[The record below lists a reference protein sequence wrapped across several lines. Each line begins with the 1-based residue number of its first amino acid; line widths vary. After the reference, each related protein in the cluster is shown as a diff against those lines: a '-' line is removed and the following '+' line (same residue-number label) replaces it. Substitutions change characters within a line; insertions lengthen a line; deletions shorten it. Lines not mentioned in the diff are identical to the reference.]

1 MVIHCASHRSSTASA
16 FLMPDFSN
24 KLIKLEDKYEYNDS
38 LDSMIGMGAF
48 GAVFKGNVK
57 DSTDPV
63 AIKRMLK
70 VHVKESELKLIKELH
85 SEYLVGVLDIC
96 NYDDFFCCL
105 IMELCD
111 CDLDHHMRNISEKG
125 RLNQSNFRQVYRLF
139 KILCIRDW
147 DKLGIVGGGSK
158 HVLILREERIK
169 KLLMDNIAR
178 GYKALYELKIVHRD
192 IKPQNILITYTDAS
206 KQIACARITDFG
218 IARTLDDE
226 SEELCNVAGT
236 FYYMAPEVGANLLK
250 TCQYDSKVDMW
261 SIGCLLYQC
270 VTGEVP
276 FDECSLCKLFLYTA
290 GANFDAYD
298 PPELPVEL
306 SQEVSGIIQSLL
318 QLDTTQR
325 CTPTQFYDKAIGWSQ
340 QIC

>member
-16 FLMPDFSN
+16 FLMPEFTN
-24 KLIKLEDKYEYNDS
+24 KDIILGDKYEYNDS

-57 DSTDPV
+57 DSDNPV

-70 VHVKESELKLIKELH
+70 VHVKESELKMIKELH

-96 NYDDFFCCL
+96 NYDEFFCCL

-111 CDLDHHMRNISEKG
+111 CDLDHHMRNISDKG
-125 RLNQSNFRQVYRLF
+125 KLNPSNFR
-139 KILCIRDW
+139 
-147 DKLGIVGGGSK
+147 
-158 HVLILREERIK
+158 
-169 KLLMDNIAR
+169 LLLDNIAR

-226 SEELCNVAGT
+226 GEELCNVAGT

-276 FDECSLCKLFLYTA
+276 FDECSLCKLFLYVA

-298 PPELPVEL
+298 PPELPDEL

-325 CTPTQFYDKAIGWSQ
+325 CTPTQFYDKAITWSQ

>member
-38 LDSMIGMGAF
+38 MDSMIGMGAF

-96 NYDDFFCCL
+96 KYDELFCCL

-125 RLNQSNFRQVYRLF
+125 RLNQSNFR
-139 KILCIRDW
+139 
-147 DKLGIVGGGSK
+147 
-158 HVLILREERIK
+158 
-169 KLLMDNIAR
+169 LLMDNIAR

-226 SEELCNVAGT
+226 NEELCNVAGT

>member
-1 MVIHCASHRSSTASA
+1 MEMNTAPEFLVLMSIYMVIHCASHRSSTASA
-16 FLMPDFSN
+16 FLMPDFTN
-24 KLIKLEDKYEYNDS
+24 KNITLEDKYEYNDS

-57 DSTDPV
+57 DSDNLV

-70 VHVKESELKLIKELH
+70 VHVKESELKMIKDLH

-96 NYDDFFCCL
+96 NYDEYFCCL

-125 RLNQSNFRQVYRLF
+125 RLNPSNFR
-139 KILCIRDW
+139 
-147 DKLGIVGGGSK
+147 
-158 HVLILREERIK
+158 
-169 KLLMDNIAR
+169 LLLDNIAR

-218 IARTLDDE
+218 IARTLDE
-226 SEELCNVAGT
+226 EGEELCNVAGT

-276 FDECSLCKLFLYTA
+276 FDECSLCKLFLYVA

-325 CTPTQFYDKAIGWSQ
+325 CTPTQFYDKAITWSQ

>member
-16 FLMPDFSN
+16 FLMPDFTN
-24 KLIKLEDKYEYNDS
+24 QDIILEDKYEYNDS
-38 LDSMIGMGAF
+38 LDAMIGMGAF
-48 GAVFKGNVK
+48 GAVFKGHVKNSDNV
-57 DSTDPV
+57 V

-70 VHVKESELKLIKELH
+70 VHVKESELKMIKELH

-96 NYDDFFCCL
+96 NFDDFYCCL

-125 RLNQSNFRQVYRLF
+125 RLNASNFRNNGKRKKNKEVEFRSECVLFFLEPNFKPEITQLSAFRL
-139 KILCIRDW
+139 
-147 DKLGIVGGGSK
+147 
-158 HVLILREERIK
+158 
-169 KLLMDNIAR
+169 LLDNIAR

-226 SEELCNVAGT
+226 GEELCNVAGT

-276 FDECSLCKLFLYTA
+276 FDECSLCKLFLYVA

-325 CTPTQFYDKAIGWSQ
+325 CTPTQFYNKAITWSQ

>member
-1 MVIHCASHRSSTASA
+1 MSHDVAPLLVINNGDVSVNENMEKMVINCVSHRSSTASA
-16 FLMPDFSN
+16 FIMPDFSN
-24 KLIKLEDKYEYNDS
+24 KFVVLEDKYEYTDS
-38 LDSMIGMGAF
+38 LGSMIGMGAF

-57 DSTDPV
+57 DSDNAV
-63 AIKRMLK
+63 AIKRMLR
-70 VHVKESELKLIKELH
+70 VHVKESELKMIKELK

-96 NYDDFFCCL
+96 NFDDFTCCL

-111 CDLDHHMRNISEKG
+111 CDLEYHMRNISVKG
-125 RLNQSNFRQVYRLF
+125 CLNPANFR
-139 KILCIRDW
+139 
-147 DKLGIVGGGSK
+147 
-158 HVLILREERIK
+158 
-169 KLLMDNIAR
+169 LLLDNIAR

-192 IKPQNILITYTDAS
+192 IKPQNILITYSDES

-218 IARTLDDE
+218 IARTLDDDG
-226 SEELCNVAGT
+226 EELCNVAGT

-276 FDECSLCKLFLYTA
+276 FDECSLCKLFLYVA
-290 GANFDAYD
+290 GDNFDAYD
-298 PPELPVEL
+298 PPELPNEI
-306 SQEVSGIIQSLL
+306 SEEVSGIIQSLL
-318 QLDTTQR
+318 QLDSSQR
-325 CTPTQFYDKAIGWSQ
+325 CTPVQFYDKAINCSH

>member
-1 MVIHCASHRSSTASA
+1 MAAELPSMLLINDDDESVRVEMDKMVIHCASHRSSTASA

-38 LDSMIGMGAF
+38 MDSMIGMGAF

-96 NYDDFFCCL
+96 NYDEFFCCL

-125 RLNQSNFRQVYRLF
+125 RLNQSNFR
-139 KILCIRDW
+139 
-147 DKLGIVGGGSK
+147 
-158 HVLILREERIK
+158 
-169 KLLMDNIAR
+169 LLMDNIAR

-226 SEELCNVAGT
+226 NEELCNVAGT

-306 SQEVSGIIQSLL
+306 SEEVSGIIQSLL